1 MKGATDRPYA
11 FRSIAT
17 MATALF
23 LMVSGGYA
31 QKKITYEDDI
41 LPIFESACL
50 NCHNADKK
58 KGDLD
63 LSNFSGIMAG
73 GAGGEVADP
82 GEGAASILYGTI
94 THTLEPFMPPRGD
107 KLSKKDAD
115 LIRDWIN
122 GGMLENKSSKAKK
135 PSGPKIAKLDVDPS
149 AKPEGP
155 PPMPEHLNLEPAVTS
170 TRNTVVNDMA
180 CSPWAPLLAIT
191 GQKQVLLYNTDTL
204 QLAAILPFPEGFPE
218 TLSFHPTGKYLTA
231 GGGVPGKSGTTYTWD
246 ITSGKILMSNG
257 REFDSVLAASLRLD
271 LGGVALGGPSRLIKL
286 WDTQTGEEI
295 KAIKKHTDWVTALSY
310 SPDGVLLTTGDRNGG
325 VWVWEAGTG
334 NEFHSLRG
342 HTGGIT
348 ALSWR
353 ADSNIVGTASED
365 GQVIFWEMNNGGQVK
380 KFTAH
385 GGGALSLD
393 YARTGEFVT
402 SGRNREVK
410 IWKSDFTLK
419 KTLTGFSEMVVE
431 TAITH
436 DGKRVFT
443 ADWNGVIEAWD
454 ANTFEKLGQLS
465 GNPPRIADRI
475 SVLQRDLEA
484 APRATAAARN
494 ALHVAEKEVSDA
506 ESALSEVTT
515 SVAEQ
520 KKQVSVL
527 EKETAQFA
535 LALSETNTSLDTLGK
550 TIREELSSAL
560 TQAQRRAEEHN
571 ALIASA
577 TVEFKA
583 IAITPLEETE
593 RRLIRELEQLREAAE
608 AQQGD
613 AALKQKV
620 TEAAMKLA
628 DHQSV
633 LAKIRLKMT
642 QAESK
647 LTTLQKLT
655 AAIASSESEARS
667 QLQKSNEQ
675 LQVLSSSRSD
685 ITRNMAAT
693 KSSRASANKQLVIRQ
708 SALKKAEEH
717 LSSQQKA
724 LTAPA
729 AELQKALSLE
739 KELKENL
746 KFWQAAQVNAMAL
759 VITSKRDTLK
769 AQQEQET
776 SALESKTR
784 ELGTSR
790 SDLSSLEARKATL
803 QAQLEELSVD
813 LASLKQSIADR
824 KPLLEEAERESKDLQ
839 KRYLEL
845 SAEVAA
851 GTDPQDSDSDDE
863 G

>member
-1 MKGATDRPYA
+1 MKGATDRPCA

-191 GQKQVLLYNTDTL
+191 GQKQILLYNTDTL

-231 GGGVPGKSGTTYTWD
+231 GGGIPGKSGSTYTWD
-246 ITSGKILMSNG
+246 ITSGKMLMSNG

-325 VWVWEAGTG
+325 AWVWEAGTG

-348 ALSWR
+348 AVAWR

-385 GGGALSLD
+385 GGGTLSLD

-419 KTLTGFSEMVVE
+419 KSLTGFSEMVVE

-436 DGKRVFT
+436 DGKRVFA

-454 ANTFEKLGQLS
+454 AHTFEKLGHLS

-475 SVLQRDLEA
+475 SVLQQDLEA
-484 APRATAAARN
+484 APGATAAARK
-494 ALHVAEKEVSDA
+494 ALETAEKGVRTA
-506 ESALSEVTT
+506 ESALAEVTT

-520 KKQVSVL
+520 KKQVSAL
-527 EKETAQFA
+527 EKETARFA
-535 LALSETNTSLDTLGK
+535 LTLSETNSSLNALGK
-550 TIREELSSAL
+550 AIREERSTAL
-560 TQAQRRAEEHN
+560 TQAQRRIEEHN
-571 ALIASA
+571 ASIASA
-577 TVEFKA
+577 TVEVQT
-583 IAITPLEETE
+583 IAITPLEERE
-593 RRLIRELEQLREAAE
+593 KRLAQELQQLKEAAE
-608 AQQGD
+608 AQPDD

-620 TEAAMKLA
+620 TEAAMKLT
-628 DHQSV
+628 DHQSE
-633 LAKIRLKMT
+633 LAEMRLKMT
-642 QAESK
+642 QAEAR

-655 AAIASSESEARS
+655 AAVASNESEARS
-667 QLQKSNEQ
+667 QLQESNEK
-675 LQVLSSSRSD
+675 LQNLSALRSD
-685 ITRNMAAT
+685 ITTNMAES
-693 KSSRASANKQLVIRQ
+693 KSSLASANKQLVGRQ
-708 SALKKAEEH
+708 SALKKAAEH
-717 LSSQQKA
+717 LDSKKKDLA
-724 LTAPA
+724 APA
-729 AELQKALSLE
+729 AELQKALNLE

-746 KFWQAAQVNAMAL
+746 KFWRAAQVNARAL
-759 VITSKRDTLK
+759 VITGKRDSLK

-776 SALESKTR
+776 SALESMTR
-784 ELGTSR
+784 EQGNSR
-790 SDLSSLEARKATL
+790 SDLSSLEARKVTL
-803 QAQLEELSVD
+803 LAQLED
-813 LASLKQSIADR
+813 LNAEVASLKQSIADR
-824 KPLLEEAERESKDLQ
+824 KPLLEDAERESKDLQ
-839 KRYLEL
+839 NRYLEL
-845 SAEVAA
+845 SK
-851 GTDPQDSDSDDE
+851 
-863 G
+863 

>member
-1 MKGATDRPYA
+1 MKEVTCRPCA
-11 FRSIAT
+11 FRSIAS

-23 LMVSGGYA
+23 VMVSGGYA

-73 GAGGEVADP
+73 GAGGTVADP
-82 GEGAASILYGTI
+82 GEGADSILYGTI
-94 THTLEPFMPPRGD
+94 VHSLEPFMPPRGE

-115 LIRDWIN
+115 LVRDWIS
-122 GGMLENKSSKAKK
+122 GGMLENKSSRAKK
-135 PSGPKIAKLDVDPS
+135 PSGPRIAKLDVDPS
-149 AKPEGP
+149 ARPDGP
-155 PPMPEHLNLEPAVTS
+155 PPMPEHLSLEPSVTS

-180 CSPWAPLLAIT
+180 ASPWAPLLAVT

-204 QLAAILPFPEGFPE
+204 KLAGILPFPEGFPE

-231 GGGVPGKSGTTYTWD
+231 GGGVPGKSGSTYTWD
-246 ITSGKILMSNG
+246 ITTGRMLMSNG
-257 REFDSVLAASLRLD
+257 REFDSVLATSLRLD

-286 WDTQTGEEI
+286 WDTQSGEEI
-295 KAIKKHTDWVTALSY
+295 KSIKKHTDWVTAVSY

-325 VWVWEAGTG
+325 LWVWEAGTG
-334 NEFHSLRG
+334 NEFHTLRG

-348 ALSWR
+348 AVSWR

-380 KFTAH
+380 KLNAH
-385 GGGALSLD
+385 AGGTLSLD

-410 IWKSDFTLK
+410 IWKADFTLK
-419 KTLTGFSEMVVE
+419 KSLTGFSEMVVE
-431 TAITH
+431 TAITN

-443 ADWNGVIEAWD
+443 ADWNGIIEAWD
-454 ANTFEKLGQLS
+454 GNTFEKVGQLS

-475 SVLQRDLEA
+475 SVLQQDLEA
-484 APRATAAARN
+484 APGATAAARK
-494 ALHVAEKEVSDA
+494 ALEAAEKGVRTA
-506 ESALSEVTT
+506 ETSLAEVTT
-515 SVAEQ
+515 SLAEQ
-520 KKQVSVL
+520 KKQVSEL

-560 TQAQRRAEEHN
+560 TQAQRRSKKHN
-571 ALIASA
+571 ASIASA
-577 TVEFKA
+577 TLEVQA
-583 IAITPLEETE
+583 IAIAPLEERE
-593 RRLIRELEQLREAAE
+593 KRLVRELQQLREAAE
-608 AQQGD
+608 AQPED

-620 TEAAMKLA
+620 TETAMKLA

-633 LAKIRLKMT
+633 LAEMRLKMT
-642 QAESK
+642 QAESN

-655 AAIASSESEARS
+655 AAIASSELEARS
-667 QLQKSNEQ
+667 QLQQSNEQ
-675 LQVLSSSRSD
+675 LQTLSSSRSD
-685 ITRNMAAT
+685 ITRNMAAA
-693 KSSRASANKQLVIRQ
+693 KSSLASANKQLVMRQ
-708 SALKKAEEH
+708 AALKKAEAH
-717 LSSQQKA
+717 LASQQKA
-724 LTAPA
+724 LTGPA
-729 AELQKALSLE
+729 AELQRAHNFE
-739 KELKENL
+739 KKLKENL
-746 KFWQAAQVNAMAL
+746 KFWQAAKVNARAI
-759 VITSKRDTLK
+759 VITEKRDSLK

-776 SALESKTR
+776 SALESNTR
-784 ELGTSR
+784 ERGNSQ
-790 SDLSSLEARKATL
+790 SDLNSLENRKEAL
-803 QAQLEELSVD
+803 IGQLKELNAEM
-813 LASLKQSIADR
+813 ASLKQSIADR

-851 GTDPQDSDSDDE
+851 GTDPGDSDSDDD
-863 G
+863 

>member
-1 MKGATDRPYA
+1 MKGETDRPCA

-73 GAGGEVADP
+73 GAGGSVADP
-82 GEGAASILYGTI
+82 GEGEASILYGTVA
-94 THTLEPFMPPRGD
+94 HTIEPFMPPRGD

-115 LIRDWIN
+115 LIRDWIT

-135 PSGPKIAKLDVDPS
+135 SSGPKIAKLDVDPS

-191 GQKQVLLYNTDTL
+191 GQKQILLYNTDTL

-231 GGGVPGKSGTTYTWD
+231 GGGIPGKSGSTYTWD
-246 ITSGKILMSNG
+246 ITSGKMLMSNG

-286 WDTQTGEEI
+286 WDTQTGDEI

-475 SVLQRDLEA
+475 FVLQQDLEA
-484 APRATAAARN
+484 AHRATSAART
-494 ALHVAEKEVSDA
+494 ALQAAEREVSDA
-506 ESALSEVTT
+506 ESALSEATT
-515 SVAEQ
+515 LIADQ
-520 KKQVSVL
+520 KKKVSTL
-527 EKETAQFA
+527 EKEVARFA
-535 LALSETNTSLDTLGK
+535 LALSETNASLNTVGK
-550 TIREELSSAL
+550 AIREKRSPAL
-560 TQAQRRAEEHN
+560 TQAQRRSQEHE
-571 ALIASA
+571 ASIASA
-577 TVEFKA
+577 AAEIQT
-583 IAITPLEETE
+583 ITITPLEETE
-593 RRLIRELEQLREAAE
+593 KKLTQELQQLKEAAE
-608 AQQGD
+608 AEPED
-613 AALKQKV
+613 AALKKK
-620 TEAAMKLA
+620 AADAALMLSE
-628 DHQSV
+628 HQSRI
-633 LAKIRLKMT
+633 AETRLKLT
-642 QAESK
+642 QAEAR
-647 LTTLQKLT
+647 LATLQKLT
-655 AAIASSESEARS
+655 TAIASNESKAS
-667 QLQKSNEQ
+667 LQLQQSNEQ
-675 LQVLSSSRSD
+675 LQTLSGSRSE
-685 ITRNMAAT
+685 ILTNMAET
-693 KSSRASANKQLVIRQ
+693 KSLLAAANKQLALRQ
-708 SALKKAEEH
+708 SALKKAEER
-717 LSSQQKA
+717 LQSKKNSRA
-724 LTAPA
+724 GPA
-729 AELQKALSLE
+729 AELQKALSFE
-739 KELKENL
+739 KELKEKL
-746 KFWQAAQVNAMAL
+746 KFWQAAKVNARAL
-759 VITSKRDTLK
+759 VITEKRDSLK
-769 AQQEQET
+769 AEQEQET
-776 SALESKTR
+776 STLESKTR
-784 ELGTSR
+784 EHGNSQ
-790 SDLSSLEARKATL
+790 SSLNSLQDRKEAL
-803 QAQLEELSVD
+803 IAQLEELNAEM
-813 LASLKQSIADR
+813 ASLKQSIADR

-845 SAEVAA
+845 SAKVAA
-851 GTDPQDSDSDDE
+851 GIDP
-863 G
+863 